1 MTEPLRLIDHPAQPV
16 ARRTTWAMPAF
27 DRKRRRADERSGRT
41 PERSPRCHIEG
52 LCLDS
57 SVLYPSGLSPRGPGL
72 RLIHASVR
80 KGGRRRGCRADRRAR
95 HTVASHSVEPWRGAG
110 CHPDNK
116 KGRQAMLNEQPKRWR
131 QASLI
136 VFATTVILILPNLNS
151 LIR

>member
-72 RLIHASVR
+72 RLIMQAFEREVDAGDAGPTEEHATPWQATPSSHGAEPAATLTTR
-80 KGGRRRGCRADRRAR
+80 KADR
-95 HTVASHSVEPWRGAG
+95 P
-110 CHPDNK
+110 C
-116 KGRQAMLNEQPKRWR
+116 
-131 QASLI
+131 
-136 VFATTVILILPNLNS
+136 
-151 LIR
+151 